1 MYVRYMCSYRTTHP
15 PADHAIMPPQKEQW
29 CSRTAVA
36 FVCCSHPSPL
46 SQACVLHQS
55 LSRHASL
62 CCLSIEMTSSSC
74 AALSGL
80 NARNARKQSSDKLTS
95 SYVAL
100 AGLSANMPELSPVNE
115 TTYVLCP
122 HVNDQGLRTIIIVSR
137 TSVVAFA
144 WQGGPEK
151 SFTAL
156 RLLNF

>member
-1 MYVRYMCSYRTTHP
+1 
-15 PADHAIMPPQKEQW
+15 
-29 CSRTAVA
+29 
-36 FVCCSHPSPL
+36 
-46 SQACVLHQS
+46 
-55 LSRHASL
+55 
-62 CCLSIEMTSSSC
+62 MTSSSC

-122 HVNDQGLRTIIIVSR
+122 RVNDQGLRTIIIVSR

-151 SFTAL
+151 IFHCIATFE
-156 RLLNF
+156 LLISREKVIGAQQETSTTHYMDEDDVVDGSCGTSHHLLC